1 MFDHRFS
8 NYDPRHWNYE
18 AESSEWWTEPLDI
31 ALSGSA
37 AYCQR
42 FFAELFSEFPVL
54 MENAVV
60 LRWSFQPE
68 WIYAVFNV
76 SDSGFGL
83 QIDTDNEYKYIVVW
97 GPDGQGQAEYSD
109 WNDDL
114 VASAITHIREFM
126 CFFEKLN

>member
-1 MFDHRFS
+1 M
-8 NYDPRHWNYE
+8 NIDPRHWNYE
-18 AESSEWWTEPLDI
+18 AESSKWWTEPLDI
-31 ALSGSA
+31 ALTGSP

-42 FFAELFSEFPVL
+42 FFAELFNEFPVL
-54 MENAVV
+54 VENAVF

-76 SDSGFGL
+76 SDNGFGV
-83 QIDTDNEYKYIVVW
+83 QIDTDNEYIVVW

-114 VASAITHIREFM
+114 VASAITHIRNLM